1 MNSFP
6 VETRDICGLYRMR
19 WKGSLCAD
27 IDNAGLVS
35 CSFFSHKLQLQPLVK
50 LCKILESAKL
60 LSLGEIEVKTIFNL
74 LPKTKIR

>member
-27 IDNAGLVS
+27 IDNAGLGS
-35 CSFFSHKLQLQPLVK
+35 CSFFLTQVATVAARQ
-50 LCKILESAKL
+50 IM
-60 LSLGEIEVKTIFNL
+60 
-74 LPKTKIR
+74 